1 MPSEWAGFRYLLH
14 TCKPVTVVLCPLQI
28 DDGSLGSPPAMR
40 LLQHLKPA
48 HWFSAHLHTKFA
60 ALYEHPP
67 IESADPSAQQP
78 QVTKFLALDKC
89 LPRRSFLQV
98 GCLLAEYVV

>member
-1 MPSEWAGFRYLLH
+1 MVAS
-14 TCKPVTVVLCPLQI
+14 CPLQI

-67 IESADPSAQQP
+67 IESADPSVQQP

-98 GCLLAEYVV
+98 GCLFAASVVWRFLSCSSHQPPCSA